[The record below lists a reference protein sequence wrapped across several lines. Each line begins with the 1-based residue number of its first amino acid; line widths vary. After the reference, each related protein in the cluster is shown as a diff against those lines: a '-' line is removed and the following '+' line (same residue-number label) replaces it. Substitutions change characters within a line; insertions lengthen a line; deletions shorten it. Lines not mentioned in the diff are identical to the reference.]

1 MKYNVVCGITTK
13 DEEWIIEKTL
23 NAVNE
28 FCDSIIVYDDGST
41 DKTEEI
47 CKSFD
52 KVIWKVRPPHNQ
64 FLWGLSIQKL
74 ELIELLKP
82 QQPDYVLLLDADE
95 IPTPSIIPFIENID
109 ESTTSWRIRMV
120 NLYGSED
127 TYRSDKF
134 TSLGGSKINHD
145 PFGKEFWGKY
155 PLFKFNYNKSYTY
168 DLGVQIGGCSR
179 HYPAPNNLDGKI
191 IQTDDF
197 YLIHYNF
204 LSEFYLSGK
213 KHEFYA
219 RVEEEWGKGSFE
231 ERLKH
236 HTSCIGLEHLKLSPT
251 QKEWFWEINN

>member
-1 MKYNVVCGITTK
+1 MKHKVVCGITTK
-13 DEEWIIEKTL
+13 DEDWIIEKTI

-52 KVIWKVRPPHNQ
+52 KVIWKVRPPHNPFQ
-64 FLWGLSIQKL
+64 REEAKQRF
-74 ELIELLKP
+74 ELIELLKLE
-82 QQPDYVLLLDADE
+82 QPDYVLLLDADE
-95 IPTPSIIPFIENID
+95 IPTPSIIPFIENMD
-109 ESTTSWRIRMV
+109 ESVTSWRIRMV

-127 TYRSDKF
+127 TYRCDAF
-134 TSLGGSKINHD
+134 TGRGGKVDHN

-155 PLFKFNYNKSYTY
+155 PLFKFNYNKNYTY
-168 DLGVQIGGCSR
+168 NLSAQKGACSL
-179 HYPAPNNLDGKI
+179 HHPAPKNLDGKLS
-191 IQTDDF
+191 QTDGF

-219 RVEEEWGKGSFE
+219 KIEEFWRKTPFE
-231 ERLKH
+231 ARLKH
-236 HTSCIGLEHLKLSPT
+236 HQSSIGLEHLKLSPT
-251 QKEWFWEINN
+251 KKEWFWDNK